1 MLSLLKKGPSANKVP
16 AEKIQATY
24 GRYRMQA
31 LLSVFLGYLA
41 YYIVR
46 NNFTLST
53 PYLKE
58 QLDLSATQI
67 GLLSSCML
75 IAYGIS
81 KGVMSSLADKASPK
95 VFMACGL
102 VLCAIVNVG
111 LGFSTAFWVFAALVV
126 LNGLFQ
132 GMGVGPS
139 FITIANWFPRRERGR
154 VGYRMQALL
163 SVFLGYLAYY
173 IVRNNFTLSTP
184 YLKEQLDLSATQI
197 GLLSSCMLIAYGISK
212 GVMSSLADKASP
224 KVFMACGLVLCAI
237 VNVGLGFSTAF
248 WVFAALVVLNGLFQG
263 MGVGPSF
270 ITIANWF
277 PRRER
282 GRVGAFWNISHN
294 VGGGIVAPIVGA
306 AFAILGTE
314 HWQSASYIV
323 PACVAVVFAISVL
336 VLGKGSPREEGLP
349 SLAEMMPEEKVVLKT
364 KHGQKAPENMSAFQI
379 FCTYVLRNKNAW
391 YVSFVDV
398 FVYMVRFGMISWL
411 PIYLLT
417 VKHFSKEQMSVA
429 FLFFEWAAIPST
441 LLAGWLSDKL
451 FKGRRMPLA
460 IICMTLIFICLI
472 GYWKSE
478 SLLMVTVFAAIV
490 GCLIYVPQFLA
501 SVQTMEIVPSFA
513 VGSAVGLRGFMS
525 YIFGASLGT
534 SLFGVMVDK
543 MGWHGGFYLLMG
555 GIVCCILFCYL
566 SHRGALELEQQR
578 KITEQ
583 EEARLALADAQ

>member
-1 MLSLLKKGPSANKVP
+1 MLTILKTGQSAHKVP
-16 AEKIQATY
+16 PEKVQATY
-24 GRYRMQA
+24 GRYRIQA

-111 LGFSTAFWVFAALVV
+111 LGFSSAFWIFAALVV
-126 LNGLFQ
+126 F
-132 GMGVGPS
+132 
-139 FITIANWFPRRERGR
+139 
-154 VGYRMQALL
+154 
-163 SVFLGYLAYY
+163 
-173 IVRNNFTLSTP
+173 
-184 YLKEQLDLSATQI
+184 
-197 GLLSSCMLIAYGISK
+197 
-212 GVMSSLADKASP
+212 
-224 KVFMACGLVLCAI
+224 
-237 VNVGLGFSTAF
+237 
-248 WVFAALVVLNGLFQG
+248 NGLFQG

-306 AFAILGTE
+306 AFAILGSE

-323 PACVAVVFAISVL
+323 PAYVAVIFALIVL

-349 SLAEMMPEEKVVLKT
+349 SLEQMMPEEKVVLKT
-364 KHGQKAPENMSAFQI
+364 KNMAKAPENMSAWQI

-391 YVSFVDV
+391 YISLVDV

-460 IICMTLIFICLI
+460 MICMALIFVCLI

-478 SLLMVTVFAAIV
+478 SLLMVTIFAAIV

-543 MGWHGGFYLLMG
+543 LGWYGGFYLLMG

-566 SHRGALELEQQR
+566 SHRGALELERQR
-578 KITEQ
+578 QNALHNQ
-583 EEARLALADAQ
+583 ESLQLADAQ

>member
-1 MLSLLKKGPSANKVP
+1 MLSIFKAGPSANKVP
-16 AEKIQATY
+16 AEKVQETY
-24 GRYRMQA
+24 GRYRIQA

-58 QLDLSATQI
+58 HLDLSATQI

-81 KGVMSSLADKASPK
+81 KGIMSSLAYKASPK

-102 VLCAIVNVG
+102 VLCAIINVG
-111 LGFSTAFWVFAALVV
+111 LGFSTGFWIFAALVV
-126 LNGLFQ
+126 FNGLFQ

-139 FITIANWFPRRERGR
+139 FITIANWFPR
-154 VGYRMQALL
+154 
-163 SVFLGYLAYY
+163 
-173 IVRNNFTLSTP
+173 
-184 YLKEQLDLSATQI
+184 K
-197 GLLSSCMLIAYGISK
+197 
-212 GVMSSLADKASP
+212 
-224 KVFMACGLVLCAI
+224 
-237 VNVGLGFSTAF
+237 
-248 WVFAALVVLNGLFQG
+248 
-263 MGVGPSF
+263 
-270 ITIANWF
+270 
-277 PRRER
+277 ER

-306 AFAILGTE
+306 AFAILGSE

-323 PACVAVVFAISVL
+323 PAGVAVLFAFIVL
-336 VLGKGSPREEGLP
+336 MLGKGSPRQEGLP
-349 SLAEMMPEEKVVLKT
+349 ALEQMMPEEKVVLNSRHT
-364 KHGQKAPENMSAFQI
+364 DQAPENMSAFQI

-391 YVSFVDV
+391 YVSLVDV

-417 VKHFSKEQMSVA
+417 EKHFSKEQMSIA

-441 LLAGWLSDKL
+441 LLAGWLTDKL

-460 IICMTLIFICLI
+460 MICMALIFVCLI

-478 SLLMVTVFAAIV
+478 SLLMVTIFAAIV

-578 KITEQ
+578 KNAQQ
-583 EEARLALADAQ
+583 EEASLQLADAR

>member
-1 MLSLLKKGPSANKVP
+1 MFSLLKPGAAAKRVP
-16 AEKIQATY
+16 PEQVQATY
-24 GRYRMQA
+24 QRYRMQA

-58 QLDLSATQI
+58 HLDLSATQI
-67 GLLSSCML
+67 GMLSSCML

-81 KGVMSSLADKASPK
+81 KGVMSSLADKANPK

-126 LNGLFQ
+126 F
-132 GMGVGPS
+132 
-139 FITIANWFPRRERGR
+139 
-154 VGYRMQALL
+154 
-163 SVFLGYLAYY
+163 
-173 IVRNNFTLSTP
+173 
-184 YLKEQLDLSATQI
+184 
-197 GLLSSCMLIAYGISK
+197 
-212 GVMSSLADKASP
+212 
-224 KVFMACGLVLCAI
+224 
-237 VNVGLGFSTAF
+237 
-248 WVFAALVVLNGLFQG
+248 NGLFQG

-294 VGGGIVAPIVGA
+294 IGGGVVAPIVGV
-306 AFAILGTE
+306 AFAVLGGE

-323 PACVAVVFAISVL
+323 PAGVAVLFALVVL
-336 VLGKGSPREEGLP
+336 WLGKGSPRSEGLP
-349 SLAEMMPEEKVVLKT
+349 ALEQMMPEETVRVKT
-364 KHGQKAPENMSAFQI
+364 GVQEQAPENMSAFQI

-391 YVSFVDV
+391 YVSLVDV

-417 VKHFSKEQMSVA
+417 EKHFSKEQMSIA

-460 IICMTLIFICLI
+460 MICMVMIFICLI
-472 GYWKSE
+472 GYWKSD
-478 SLLMVTVFAAIV
+478 SLLMVTIFAAIV

-525 YIFGASLGT
+525 YIFGATLGT
-534 SLFGVMVDK
+534 SLFGVMVDQ

-555 GIVCCILFCYL
+555 GVVCCILFCYL
-566 SHRGALELEQQR
+566 SHRGVLALERERQQ
-578 KITEQ
+578 Q
-583 EEARLALADAQ
+583 EPQAEPLVAQ

>member
-24 GRYRMQA
+24 GR
-31 LLSVFLGYLA
+31 
-41 YYIVR
+41 
-46 NNFTLST
+46 
-53 PYLKE
+53 
-58 QLDLSATQI
+58 
-67 GLLSSCML
+67 
-75 IAYGIS
+75 
-81 KGVMSSLADKASPK
+81 
-95 VFMACGL
+95 
-102 VLCAIVNVG
+102 
-111 LGFSTAFWVFAALVV
+111 
-126 LNGLFQ
+126 
-132 GMGVGPS
+132 
-139 FITIANWFPRRERGR
+139 
-154 VGYRMQALL
+154 YRMQALL

-364 KHGQKAPENMSAFQI
+364 KHGQKAPEHMSAFQI

-429 FLFFEWAAIPST
+429 TATWHTGAT
-441 LLAGWLSDKL
+441 D
-451 FKGRRMPLA
+451 
-460 IICMTLIFICLI
+460 
-472 GYWKSE
+472 
-478 SLLMVTVFAAIV
+478 
-490 GCLIYVPQFLA
+490 FLA
-501 SVQTMEIVPSFA
+501 
-513 VGSAVGLRGFMS
+513 
-525 YIFGASLGT
+525 
-534 SLFGVMVDK
+534 
-543 MGWHGGFYLLMG
+543 
-555 GIVCCILFCYL
+555 
-566 SHRGALELEQQR
+566 
-578 KITEQ
+578 
-583 EEARLALADAQ
+583 ALADSPYAITYMPAHAAATDFPLTLEALQEWDTIILSDIGANTLLLHPDTWLKSRRTANRLTLLHDYVAGGGALMMIGGYYSFQGINGGARYRHTAVEKVLPVRCLAWDDRIETPEGCYAEVTESHPLFNDIPGEWPWLLGYNEVEMHPEGKLLATVAGTGHPLLAVREYQQGRSLVWTSDMSAHWLPEEFAKWPGYRQLWINCLDWLTERR

>member
-1 MLSLLKKGPSANKVP
+1 SIFKAGPAANRVP
-16 AEKIQATY
+16 AEKVQETY
-24 GRYRMQA
+24 GRYRIQA

-58 QLDLSATQI
+58 HLDLSATQI

-81 KGVMSSLADKASPK
+81 KGIMSSLADKASPK

-102 VLCAIVNVG
+102 ILCAIVNVG
-111 LGFSTAFWVFAALVV
+111 LGFSTGFWIFAALVV
-126 LNGLFQ
+126 FNGLFQ

-139 FITIANWFPRRERGR
+139 FITIANWFPR
-154 VGYRMQALL
+154 
-163 SVFLGYLAYY
+163 
-173 IVRNNFTLSTP
+173 
-184 YLKEQLDLSATQI
+184 K
-197 GLLSSCMLIAYGISK
+197 
-212 GVMSSLADKASP
+212 
-224 KVFMACGLVLCAI
+224 
-237 VNVGLGFSTAF
+237 
-248 WVFAALVVLNGLFQG
+248 
-263 MGVGPSF
+263 
-270 ITIANWF
+270 
-277 PRRER
+277 ER

-306 AFAILGTE
+306 AFAILGSE

-323 PACVAVVFAISVL
+323 PAGVAVLFAFIVL
-336 VLGKGSPREEGLP
+336 MLGKGSPRQEGLP
-349 SLAEMMPEEKVVLKT
+349 ALEQMMPEEKVVLNSRHT
-364 KHGQKAPENMSAFQI
+364 VQAPENMSAFQI

-391 YVSFVDV
+391 YVSLVDV

-417 VKHFSKEQMSVA
+417 EKHFSKEQMSIA

-441 LLAGWLSDKL
+441 LLAGWLTDKL

-460 IICMTLIFICLI
+460 MICMALIFVCLI

-478 SLLMVTVFAAIV
+478 SLLMVTIFAAIV

-578 KITEQ
+578 KN
-583 EEARLALADAQ
+583 AQHE

>member
-1 MLSLLKKGPSANKVP
+1 MLSIFKAGPAANKVP
-16 AEKIQATY
+16 AEKVQETY
-24 GRYRMQA
+24 GRYRIQA

-58 QLDLSATQI
+58 HLDLSATQI

-81 KGVMSSLADKASPK
+81 KGIMSSLADKASPK

-102 VLCAIVNVG
+102 ILCAIVNVG
-111 LGFSTAFWVFAALVV
+111 LGFSTGFWIFAALVV
-126 LNGLFQ
+126 FNGLFQ

-139 FITIANWFPRRERGR
+139 FITIANWFPR
-154 VGYRMQALL
+154 
-163 SVFLGYLAYY
+163 
-173 IVRNNFTLSTP
+173 
-184 YLKEQLDLSATQI
+184 K
-197 GLLSSCMLIAYGISK
+197 
-212 GVMSSLADKASP
+212 
-224 KVFMACGLVLCAI
+224 
-237 VNVGLGFSTAF
+237 
-248 WVFAALVVLNGLFQG
+248 
-263 MGVGPSF
+263 
-270 ITIANWF
+270 
-277 PRRER
+277 ER

-306 AFAILGTE
+306 AFAILGSE

-323 PACVAVVFAISVL
+323 PAGVAVLFAVIVL
-336 VLGKGSPREEGLP
+336 MLGKGSPRQEGLP
-349 SLAEMMPEEKVVLKT
+349 ALEQMMPEEKVVLNAR
-364 KHGQKAPENMSAFQI
+364 HAVQAPENMSAFQI

-391 YVSFVDV
+391 YVSLVDV

-417 VKHFSKEQMSVA
+417 EKHFSKEEMSVA

-441 LLAGWLSDKL
+441 LLAGWLTDKL

-460 IICMTLIFICLI
+460 MICMALIFVCLI

-478 SLLMVTVFAAIV
+478 SLLMVTIFAAIV

-578 KITEQ
+578 KNAQQ
-583 EEARLALADAQ
+583 EETSLQLADAR

>member
-1 MLSLLKKGPSANKVP
+1 MLSIFKAGPAANKVP
-16 AEKIQATY
+16 AEKVQETY
-24 GRYRMQA
+24 GRYRIQA

-58 QLDLSATQI
+58 HLDLSATQI

-81 KGVMSSLADKASPK
+81 KGIMSSLADKASPK

-102 VLCAIVNVG
+102 ILCAIVNVG
-111 LGFSTAFWVFAALVV
+111 LGFSTGFWIFAALVV
-126 LNGLFQ
+126 FNGLFQ

-139 FITIANWFPRRERGR
+139 FITIANWFPR
-154 VGYRMQALL
+154 
-163 SVFLGYLAYY
+163 
-173 IVRNNFTLSTP
+173 
-184 YLKEQLDLSATQI
+184 K
-197 GLLSSCMLIAYGISK
+197 
-212 GVMSSLADKASP
+212 
-224 KVFMACGLVLCAI
+224 
-237 VNVGLGFSTAF
+237 
-248 WVFAALVVLNGLFQG
+248 
-263 MGVGPSF
+263 
-270 ITIANWF
+270 
-277 PRRER
+277 ER

-306 AFAILGTE
+306 AFAILGSE

-323 PACVAVVFAISVL
+323 PAGVAVLFAFIVL
-336 VLGKGSPREEGLP
+336 MLGKGSPRQEGLP
-349 SLAEMMPEEKVVLKT
+349 ALEQMMPEEEKIVLNAR
-364 KHGQKAPENMSAFQI
+364 HAVQAPENMSAFQI

-391 YVSFVDV
+391 YVSLVDV

-417 VKHFSKEQMSVA
+417 EKHFSKEEMSVA

-441 LLAGWLSDKL
+441 LLAGWLTDKL

-460 IICMTLIFICLI
+460 MICMALIFVCLI

-478 SLLMVTVFAAIV
+478 SLLMVTIFAAIV

-578 KITEQ
+578 KNAQQ
-583 EEARLALADAQ
+583 EEASLQLADAR

>member
-1 MLSLLKKGPSANKVP
+1 MLSIFKAGPAANKVP
-16 AEKIQATY
+16 AEKVQETY
-24 GRYRMQA
+24 GRYRIQA

-58 QLDLSATQI
+58 HLDLSATQI

-81 KGVMSSLADKASPK
+81 KGIMSSLADKASPK

-111 LGFSTAFWVFAALVV
+111 LGFSTGFWIFAALVV
-126 LNGLFQ
+126 FNGLFQ

-139 FITIANWFPRRERGR
+139 FITIANWFPR
-154 VGYRMQALL
+154 
-163 SVFLGYLAYY
+163 
-173 IVRNNFTLSTP
+173 
-184 YLKEQLDLSATQI
+184 K
-197 GLLSSCMLIAYGISK
+197 
-212 GVMSSLADKASP
+212 
-224 KVFMACGLVLCAI
+224 
-237 VNVGLGFSTAF
+237 
-248 WVFAALVVLNGLFQG
+248 
-263 MGVGPSF
+263 
-270 ITIANWF
+270 
-277 PRRER
+277 ER

-306 AFAILGTE
+306 AFAILGSE

-323 PACVAVVFAISVL
+323 PAGVAILFAFIVL
-336 VLGKGSPREEGLP
+336 MLGKGSPRQEGLP
-349 SLAEMMPEEKVVLKT
+349 ALEQMMPEEKVVLNSRHT
-364 KHGQKAPENMSAFQI
+364 VQAPENMSAFQI

-391 YVSFVDV
+391 YVSLVDV

-417 VKHFSKEQMSVA
+417 EKHFSKEQMSIA

-441 LLAGWLSDKL
+441 LLAGWLTDKL

-460 IICMTLIFICLI
+460 MICMALIFVCLI

-478 SLLMVTVFAAIV
+478 SLLMVTIFAAIV

-578 KITEQ
+578 KNAQQ
-583 EEARLALADAQ
+583 EEASLQLADAR

>member
-1 MLSLLKKGPSANKVP
+1 MLSIFKAGPAANKVP
-16 AEKIQATY
+16 AEKVQATY
-24 GRYRMQA
+24 SRYRIQA

-58 QLDLSATQI
+58 HLDLSATQI

-81 KGVMSSLADKASPK
+81 KGIMSSLADKASPK

-102 VLCAIVNVG
+102 ILCAIVNIG
-111 LGFSTAFWVFAALVV
+111 LGFSTGFWIFAALVV
-126 LNGLFQ
+126 FNGLFQ

-139 FITIANWFPRRERGR
+139 FITIANWFPR
-154 VGYRMQALL
+154 
-163 SVFLGYLAYY
+163 
-173 IVRNNFTLSTP
+173 
-184 YLKEQLDLSATQI
+184 K
-197 GLLSSCMLIAYGISK
+197 
-212 GVMSSLADKASP
+212 
-224 KVFMACGLVLCAI
+224 
-237 VNVGLGFSTAF
+237 
-248 WVFAALVVLNGLFQG
+248 
-263 MGVGPSF
+263 
-270 ITIANWF
+270 
-277 PRRER
+277 ER

-306 AFAILGTE
+306 AFAILGSE

-323 PACVAVVFAISVL
+323 PAGVAVLFAFIVL
-336 VLGKGSPREEGLP
+336 LLGKGSPRQEGLP
-349 SLAEMMPEEKVVLKT
+349 ALEQMMPEEKVVLNT
-364 KHGQKAPENMSAFQI
+364 RHVVEAPENMSAFQI

-391 YVSFVDV
+391 YVSLVDV

-417 VKHFSKEQMSVA
+417 EKHFSKEQMSVA

-441 LLAGWLSDKL
+441 LLAGWLTDKL

-460 IICMTLIFICLI
+460 MICMALIFVCLI

-478 SLLMVTVFAAIV
+478 SLVMVTIFAAIV

-578 KITEQ
+578 KNAQQ
-583 EEARLALADAQ
+583 EEASLQLADAR

>member
-1 MLSLLKKGPSANKVP
+1 MLSIFKAGPAANKVP
-16 AEKIQATY
+16 AEKVQETY
-24 GRYRMQA
+24 GRYRIQA

-58 QLDLSATQI
+58 HLDLSATQI

-81 KGVMSSLADKASPK
+81 KGIMSSLADKASPK

-102 VLCAIVNVG
+102 ILCAIVNVG
-111 LGFSTAFWVFAALVV
+111 LGFSTGFWIFAALVV
-126 LNGLFQ
+126 FNGLFQ

-139 FITIANWFPRRERGR
+139 FITIANWFPR
-154 VGYRMQALL
+154 
-163 SVFLGYLAYY
+163 
-173 IVRNNFTLSTP
+173 
-184 YLKEQLDLSATQI
+184 K
-197 GLLSSCMLIAYGISK
+197 
-212 GVMSSLADKASP
+212 
-224 KVFMACGLVLCAI
+224 
-237 VNVGLGFSTAF
+237 
-248 WVFAALVVLNGLFQG
+248 
-263 MGVGPSF
+263 
-270 ITIANWF
+270 
-277 PRRER
+277 ER

-306 AFAILGTE
+306 AFAILGSE

-323 PACVAVVFAISVL
+323 PAGVAVLFAFIVL
-336 VLGKGSPREEGLP
+336 MLGKGSPRQEGLP
-349 SLAEMMPEEKVVLKT
+349 ALEQMMPEEKVVLNAR
-364 KHGQKAPENMSAFQI
+364 HAVQAPENMSAFQI

-391 YVSFVDV
+391 YVSLVDV

-411 PIYLLT
+411 PIYLLAE
-417 VKHFSKEQMSVA
+417 KHFSKEEMSVA

-441 LLAGWLSDKL
+441 LLAGWLTDKL

-460 IICMTLIFICLI
+460 MICMALIFVCLI

-478 SLLMVTVFAAIV
+478 SLLMVTIFAAIV

-578 KITEQ
+578 KNAQQ
-583 EEARLALADAQ
+583 EEASLQLADAR

>member
-1 MLSLLKKGPSANKVP
+1 MLSIFKAGPSANKVP
-16 AEKIQATY
+16 AEKVQETY
-24 GRYRMQA
+24 GRYRIQA

-58 QLDLSATQI
+58 HLDLSATQI

-81 KGVMSSLADKASPK
+81 KGIMSSLADKASPK

-111 LGFSTAFWVFAALVV
+111 LGFSTGFWMFAALVV
-126 LNGLFQ
+126 FNGLFQ

-139 FITIANWFPRRERGR
+139 FITIANWFPR
-154 VGYRMQALL
+154 
-163 SVFLGYLAYY
+163 
-173 IVRNNFTLSTP
+173 
-184 YLKEQLDLSATQI
+184 K
-197 GLLSSCMLIAYGISK
+197 
-212 GVMSSLADKASP
+212 
-224 KVFMACGLVLCAI
+224 
-237 VNVGLGFSTAF
+237 
-248 WVFAALVVLNGLFQG
+248 
-263 MGVGPSF
+263 
-270 ITIANWF
+270 
-277 PRRER
+277 ER

-306 AFAILGTE
+306 AFAILGSE

-323 PACVAVVFAISVL
+323 PAGVAVLFAFIVL
-336 VLGKGSPREEGLP
+336 ILGKGSPRQEGLP
-349 SLAEMMPEEKVVLKT
+349 ALEQMMPEEKVVLNSRHT
-364 KHGQKAPENMSAFQI
+364 DQAPENMSAFQI

-391 YVSFVDV
+391 YVSLVDV

-417 VKHFSKEQMSVA
+417 EKHFSKEQMSIA

-441 LLAGWLSDKL
+441 LLAGWLTDKL

-460 IICMTLIFICLI
+460 MICMALIFVCLI

-478 SLLMVTVFAAIV
+478 SLLMVTIFAAIV

-578 KITEQ
+578 KNAQQ
-583 EEARLALADAQ
+583 EEASLQLADAR

>member
-1 MLSLLKKGPSANKVP
+1 MLSIFKAGPAANKVP
-16 AEKIQATY
+16 AEKVQETY
-24 GRYRMQA
+24 GRYRIQA

-58 QLDLSATQI
+58 HLDLSATQI

-81 KGVMSSLADKASPK
+81 KGIMSSLADKASPK

-111 LGFSTAFWVFAALVV
+111 LGFSTGFWIFAALVV
-126 LNGLFQ
+126 FNGLFQ

-139 FITIANWFPRRERGR
+139 FITIANWFPR
-154 VGYRMQALL
+154 
-163 SVFLGYLAYY
+163 
-173 IVRNNFTLSTP
+173 
-184 YLKEQLDLSATQI
+184 K
-197 GLLSSCMLIAYGISK
+197 
-212 GVMSSLADKASP
+212 
-224 KVFMACGLVLCAI
+224 
-237 VNVGLGFSTAF
+237 
-248 WVFAALVVLNGLFQG
+248 
-263 MGVGPSF
+263 
-270 ITIANWF
+270 
-277 PRRER
+277 ER

-306 AFAILGTE
+306 AFAILGSE

-323 PACVAVVFAISVL
+323 PAGVAALFAFIVL
-336 VLGKGSPREEGLP
+336 ILGKGSPRQEGLP
-349 SLAEMMPEEKVVLKT
+349 ALEQMMPEEKVVLNSRHT
-364 KHGQKAPENMSAFQI
+364 DQAPENMSAFQI

-391 YVSFVDV
+391 YVSLVDV

-417 VKHFSKEQMSVA
+417 EKHFSKEQMSIA

-441 LLAGWLSDKL
+441 LLAGWLTDKL

-460 IICMTLIFICLI
+460 MICMALIFVCLI

-478 SLLMVTVFAAIV
+478 SLLMVTIFAAIV

-578 KITEQ
+578 KNAQQ
-583 EEARLALADAQ
+583 EEASLQLADAR

>member
-1 MLSLLKKGPSANKVP
+1 MLSIFKAGPAANKVP
-16 AEKIQATY
+16 AEKVQETY
-24 GRYRMQA
+24 GRYRIQA

-58 QLDLSATQI
+58 HLDLSATQI

-81 KGVMSSLADKASPK
+81 KGIMSSLADKASPK

-102 VLCAIVNVG
+102 ILCAIVNVG
-111 LGFSTAFWVFAALVV
+111 LGFSTGFWIFAALVV
-126 LNGLFQ
+126 FNGLFQ

-139 FITIANWFPRRERGR
+139 FITIANWFPR
-154 VGYRMQALL
+154 
-163 SVFLGYLAYY
+163 
-173 IVRNNFTLSTP
+173 
-184 YLKEQLDLSATQI
+184 K
-197 GLLSSCMLIAYGISK
+197 
-212 GVMSSLADKASP
+212 
-224 KVFMACGLVLCAI
+224 
-237 VNVGLGFSTAF
+237 
-248 WVFAALVVLNGLFQG
+248 
-263 MGVGPSF
+263 
-270 ITIANWF
+270 
-277 PRRER
+277 ER

-306 AFAILGTE
+306 AFAILGSE

-323 PACVAVVFAISVL
+323 PAGVAVLFAFIVL
-336 VLGKGSPREEGLP
+336 MLGKGSPRQEGLP
-349 SLAEMMPEEKVVLKT
+349 ALEQMMPEEKVVLNSRHT
-364 KHGQKAPENMSAFQI
+364 VQAPENMSAFQI

-391 YVSFVDV
+391 YVSLVDV

-417 VKHFSKEQMSVA
+417 EKHFSKEQMSIA

-441 LLAGWLSDKL
+441 LLAGWLTDKL

-460 IICMTLIFICLI
+460 MICMALIFVCLI

-478 SLLMVTVFAAIV
+478 SLLMVTIFAAIV

-534 SLFGVMVDK
+534 SLFGVMDIK
-543 MGWHGGFYLLMG
+543 
-555 GIVCCILFCYL
+555 CI
-566 SHRGALELEQQR
+566 
-578 KITEQ
+578 T
-583 EEARLALADAQ
+583 

>member
-1 MLSLLKKGPSANKVP
+1 MLSIFKAGPAANKVP
-16 AEKIQATY
+16 AEKVQETY
-24 GRYRMQA
+24 GRYRIQA

-58 QLDLSATQI
+58 HLDLSATQI

-81 KGVMSSLADKASPK
+81 KGIMSSLADKASPK

-102 VLCAIVNVG
+102 VLCAIINVG
-111 LGFSTAFWVFAALVV
+111 LGFSTGFWIFAALVV
-126 LNGLFQ
+126 FNGLFQ

-139 FITIANWFPRRERGR
+139 FITIANWFPR
-154 VGYRMQALL
+154 
-163 SVFLGYLAYY
+163 
-173 IVRNNFTLSTP
+173 
-184 YLKEQLDLSATQI
+184 K
-197 GLLSSCMLIAYGISK
+197 
-212 GVMSSLADKASP
+212 
-224 KVFMACGLVLCAI
+224 
-237 VNVGLGFSTAF
+237 
-248 WVFAALVVLNGLFQG
+248 
-263 MGVGPSF
+263 
-270 ITIANWF
+270 
-277 PRRER
+277 ER

-306 AFAILGTE
+306 AFAILGSE

-323 PACVAVVFAISVL
+323 PAGVAVLFAFIVL
-336 VLGKGSPREEGLP
+336 MLGKGSPRQEGLP
-349 SLAEMMPEEKVVLKT
+349 ALEQMMPEEKVVLNSRHT
-364 KHGQKAPENMSAFQI
+364 VQAPENMSAFQI

-391 YVSFVDV
+391 YVSLVDV

-417 VKHFSKEQMSVA
+417 EKHFSKEQMSIA

-441 LLAGWLSDKL
+441 LLAGWLTDKL

-460 IICMTLIFICLI
+460 MICMALIFVCLI

-478 SLLMVTVFAAIV
+478 SLLMVTIFAAIV

-566 SHRGALELEQQR
+566 SYRGALELEQQR
-578 KITEQ
+578 KNAQQ
-583 EEARLALADAQ
+583 EEASLQLADAR

>member
-1 MLSLLKKGPSANKVP
+1 MLSIFKAGPAANKVP
-16 AEKIQATY
+16 AEKVQETY
-24 GRYRMQA
+24 GRYRIQA

-58 QLDLSATQI
+58 HLDLSATQI

-81 KGVMSSLADKASPK
+81 KGIMSSLADKASPK

-111 LGFSTAFWVFAALVV
+111 LGFSTGFWIFAALVV
-126 LNGLFQ
+126 FNGLFQ

-139 FITIANWFPRRERGR
+139 FITIANWFPR
-154 VGYRMQALL
+154 
-163 SVFLGYLAYY
+163 
-173 IVRNNFTLSTP
+173 
-184 YLKEQLDLSATQI
+184 K
-197 GLLSSCMLIAYGISK
+197 
-212 GVMSSLADKASP
+212 
-224 KVFMACGLVLCAI
+224 
-237 VNVGLGFSTAF
+237 
-248 WVFAALVVLNGLFQG
+248 
-263 MGVGPSF
+263 
-270 ITIANWF
+270 
-277 PRRER
+277 ER

-306 AFAILGTE
+306 AFAILGSE

-323 PACVAVVFAISVL
+323 PAGVAVLFAFIVL
-336 VLGKGSPREEGLP
+336 ILGKGSPRQEGLP
-349 SLAEMMPEEKVVLKT
+349 ALEQMMPEEKVVLNSRHT
-364 KHGQKAPENMSAFQI
+364 DQAPENMSAIQI

-391 YVSFVDV
+391 YVSLVDV

-417 VKHFSKEQMSVA
+417 EKHFSKEQMSIA

-441 LLAGWLSDKL
+441 LLAGWLTDKL

-460 IICMTLIFICLI
+460 MICMALIFVCLI

-478 SLLMVTVFAAIV
+478 SLLMVTIFAAIV

-578 KITEQ
+578 KNAQQ
-583 EEARLALADAQ
+583 EEASLQLADAR

>member
-1 MLSLLKKGPSANKVP
+1 MLSIFKAGPAANKVP
-16 AEKIQATY
+16 AEKVQETY
-24 GRYRMQA
+24 GRYRIQA

-58 QLDLSATQI
+58 HLDLSATQI

-81 KGVMSSLADKASPK
+81 KGIMSSLADKASPK

-102 VLCAIVNVG
+102 ILCAIVNVG
-111 LGFSTAFWVFAALVV
+111 LGFSTGFWIFAALIVF
-126 LNGLFQ
+126 NGLFQ

-139 FITIANWFPRRERGR
+139 FITIANWFPR
-154 VGYRMQALL
+154 
-163 SVFLGYLAYY
+163 
-173 IVRNNFTLSTP
+173 
-184 YLKEQLDLSATQI
+184 K
-197 GLLSSCMLIAYGISK
+197 
-212 GVMSSLADKASP
+212 
-224 KVFMACGLVLCAI
+224 
-237 VNVGLGFSTAF
+237 
-248 WVFAALVVLNGLFQG
+248 
-263 MGVGPSF
+263 
-270 ITIANWF
+270 
-277 PRRER
+277 ER

-306 AFAILGTE
+306 AFAILGSE

-323 PACVAVVFAISVL
+323 PAGVAVLFAFIVL
-336 VLGKGSPREEGLP
+336 MLGKGSPRQEGLP
-349 SLAEMMPEEKVVLKT
+349 ALEQMMPEEKVVLNSRHT
-364 KHGQKAPENMSAFQI
+364 VQAPENMSAFQI

-391 YVSFVDV
+391 YVSLVDV

-417 VKHFSKEQMSVA
+417 EKHFSKEQMSIA

-441 LLAGWLSDKL
+441 LLAGWLTDKL

-460 IICMTLIFICLI
+460 MICMALIFVCLI

-478 SLLMVTVFAAIV
+478 SLLMVTIFAAIV

-578 KITEQ
+578 KNAQQ
-583 EEARLALADAQ
+583 EEASLQLADAR